1 MIFGEEPQKPT
12 LTKSK
17 SDLASRQTDPRG
29 RLLPRQSRSALI
41 GVRETGTVSTPKGA
55 NSITLGPKVVVKGA
69 ESLEAKE
76 KAKEKEKEAEKEKAK
91 AKDVEEETGL
101 HIDRP

>member
-17 SDLASRQTDPRG
+17 SVLASRQTDPRG
-29 RLLPRQSRSALI
+29 RLLPRQSRSALT
-41 GVRETGTVSTPKGA
+41 GVREMGTVSTPKGA
-55 NSITLGPKVVVKGA
+55 NSNTLDPKVVVKGA

-76 KAKEKEKEAEKEKAK
+76 KAKEKEKEVEKEKAK
-91 AKDVEEETGL
+91 AKGVEEETGL
-101 HIDRP
+101 NIDRP